1 MTVVS
6 SKEFAT
12 NQDKYL
18 ELALRERVFIKK
30 GIHTFFVTNIDED
43 EDESESEY
51 DYEDLMDAKACE
63 NDETISGTEFIKY
76 FTSCAGIL
84 QFIPFPFFRLLSV

>member
-18 ELALRERVFIKK
+18 ELALNERVFIRK
-30 GIHTFFVTNIDED
+30 GIHTFFVSNAE
-43 EDESESEY
+43 EEKY
-51 DYEDLMDAKACE
+51 DYEDLMDAKACA
-63 NDETISGTEFIKY
+63 NDATISGAEFIKY
-76 FTSCAGIL
+76 FAK
-84 QFIPFPFFRLLSV
+84 